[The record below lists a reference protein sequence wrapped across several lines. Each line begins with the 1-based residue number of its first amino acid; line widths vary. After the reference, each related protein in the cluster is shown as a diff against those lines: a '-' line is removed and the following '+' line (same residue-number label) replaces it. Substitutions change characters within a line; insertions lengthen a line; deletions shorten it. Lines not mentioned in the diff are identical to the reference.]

1 LRLLRIRI
9 GGSCTYRMKNI
20 MLPCNCK
27 LKWDEKELE
36 LIMCNDHSNEYI
48 DYGFTIPAE
57 EFIKNVAS
65 PKGSHYSSKMLA
77 SLK

>member
-1 LRLLRIRI
+1 
-9 GGSCTYRMKNI
+9 MKI
-20 MLPCNCK
+20 IILPCDCQ

-36 LIMCNDHSNEYI
+36 LIMCSYHFNEYI
-48 DYGFTIPAE
+48 NNGIAIPTV

-65 PKGSHYSSKMLA
+65 PKGSHYSSKILS

>member
-9 GGSCTYRMKNI
+9 GGSSISRIKNI
-20 MLPCNCK
+20 ILPCDCK
-27 LKWDEKELE
+27 LRWGEKELE
-36 LIMCNDHSNEYI
+36 LIMCNDHSIEYI
-48 DYGFTIPAE
+48 DYGFTISVE

-65 PKGSHYSSKMLA
+65 PKGSHYSSKILA